1 MEIITLNF
9 ITFVGYKKSYPR
21 LGEHEIKGMI
31 TTSMLKRQVWMA
43 DDDEFDHIVEYS
55 QRVLNLNAQYENHPY
70 VEEFAKECSAMFV
83 YGTYVLEGEADAKF
97 SLGKIWNLLQ
107 GGPLTNNPSNFCRK
121 MINSTRAWN
130 YIQKIS
136 GSLLNIEIIKSSSK
150 HTR

>member
-1 MEIITLNF
+1 
-9 ITFVGYKKSYPR
+9 
-21 LGEHEIKGMI
+21 
-31 TTSMLKRQVWMA
+31 MLRQQVLMA
-43 DDDEFDHIVEYS
+43 DDDDLNRILEIS
-55 QRVLNLNAQYENHPY
+55 QRVLKLNAQYENHPY
-70 VEEFAKECSAMFV
+70 VEEFTKECSAMFV

-107 GGPLTNNPSNFCRK
+107 GCPLTNNPSNFCRK

>member
-1 MEIITLNF
+1 
-9 ITFVGYKKSYPR
+9 
-21 LGEHEIKGMI
+21 MI
-31 TTSMLKRQVWMA
+31 TISMLRQQVLMA
-43 DDDEFDHIVEYS
+43 DDDDLNRILEIP
-55 QRVLNLNAQYENHPY
+55 QRVLKLNAQYENHPY
-70 VEEFAKECSAMFV
+70 VEEFTKECSAMFV

-136 GSLLNIEIIKSSSK
+136 GSLQNIEIIKSSSK

>member
-1 MEIITLNF
+1 MEIIAESFLM
-9 ITFVGYKKSYPR
+9 ISYGMSLKNHAFPVDN
-21 LGEHEIKGMI
+21 EIKKM
-31 TTSMLKRQVWMA
+31 SMLQRQLWMA
-43 DDDEFDHIVEYS
+43 DNDEFYHIVK
-55 QRVLNLNAQYENHPY
+55 NAQGVLRLKNQYKNHPY
-70 VEEFAKECSAMFV
+70 IEEFTKGHSVMFV

-136 GSLLNIEIIKSSSK
+136 GSLLNIEIIKLSSK